1 MIRRRSAIKSLF
13 IAILI
18 SIFLANG
25 AQAADPI
32 RNYQIDVVSI
42 ANAKVTTDVTEE
54 VSRQIIAQVDSAFN
68 DATGGQIRFTF
79 RKLHPVSFPDAVTLS
94 SGDIQKA
101 TGLTPVAD
109 PGFDKAIL
117 VGVIANTSAAKF
129 GGQAILG
136 GNYILMNGN
145 WTLNS
150 TGPGVLAH
158 ELGHSLGIS
167 HANSAVCT
175 TQLPIVCEQSE
186 YGDFS
191 SVMGTYISKY
201 VTNPLISRFSATE
214 LDELKVLPKE
224 SKAIAAESGDY
235 KVAPAYSKGI
245 NLPKVLYIP
254 IGSELTYSVEYRPAV
269 GNDSGLSMSKLQV
282 PGINS
287 FYTNTPSHGLQLRML
302 PTVGTQ
308 FKDSQPTFSNYKIEG
323 TALIVSA
330 FKADQAQPIGK
341 VFTLSD
347 GSTITFLSADPNTG
361 ATVRVERSPD
371 KEPPIV
377 SGLRPMWSSKWI
389 DNGDDY
395 RREGIIFK
403 NNLNDWEYPTADIP
417 FDNITDN
424 RLIKTIEVEVNGQIV
439 GQVDQP
445 LLNGIKSYEFKTTKP
460 GTFTFRLIGTD
471 YAGLSTS
478 TAIASLTSSYFQIR
492 KPYTEIESGTD
503 TGTDPRTSFFLIVD
517 PGSAKNIYVLE
528 NLSSGKISS
537 MFKSNGN
544 IVFKITNIARNQKF
558 SAQLSGTDD
567 SGYTDGGTEIT
578 YEPEKTECT
587 NKQCFVGYQWNV
599 ETGYWYPG
607 LGNLTLQELKG
618 GKWVNIQTAKPVAD
632 PNGSMKKYV
641 TFIMQIKNQ
650 TAGKHTYRFSIAAT
664 KKFSAQILK
673 PFTQVVSAP

>member
-1 MIRRRSAIKSLF
+1 MIHRRSSVKSLF

-42 ANAKVTTDVTEE
+42 ANAKVTMEVTEE
-54 VSRQIIAQVDSAFN
+54 ISRQIVAQVDAAYN

-79 RKLHPVSFPDAVTLS
+79 RKLHPVSFPDKVTLS

-117 VGVIANTSAAKF
+117 VGVIPKSSAVSFA
-129 GGQAILG
+129 GQAVLG
-136 GNYILMNGN
+136 GNYIIMNGN

-158 ELGHSLGIS
+158 ELGHSLGMS

-175 TQLPIVCEQSE
+175 AQLPIVCEQDE

-214 LDELKVLPKE
+214 LDELKVLPIE
-224 SKAIAAESGDY
+224 SRAFAPVSGEY
-235 KVAPAYSKGI
+235 KLAPAYSKGI

-254 IGSELTYSVEYRPAV
+254 IGSELTYSVEYRPAI
-269 GNDSGLSMSKLQV
+269 GNDSSLSMSKLQV
-282 PGINS
+282 PGVNS

-302 PTVGTQ
+302 PIKGTQ
-308 FKDSQPTFSNYKIEG
+308 FKDSQPTHSKYQVDG

-330 FKADQAQPIGK
+330 FTADQVQPIGK

-347 GSTITFLSADPNTG
+347 GSTVTFLSADPNTG

-377 SGLRPMWSSKWI
+377 SNLRLGWVTESGLVQYFPLERNI
-389 DNGDDY
+389 L
-395 RREGIIFK
+395 K
-403 NNLNDWEYPTADIP
+403 NNLNEWAYPTADIP
-417 FDNITDN
+417 LDAILDN

-445 LLNGIKSYEFKTTKP
+445 LLNGIKSYAFKTTKP
-460 GTFTFRLIGTD
+460 GTFIFRLIGTD
-471 YAGLSTS
+471 YAGQSTS
-478 TAIASLTSSYFQIR
+478 TASASLTSTYFQIE
-492 KPYTEIESGTD
+492 KPYTQIESGK
-503 TGTDPRTSFFLIVD
+503 DPRTSLILSVERSSEKTKYKL
-517 PGSAKNIYVLE
+517 G
-528 NLSSGKISS
+528 NLSSGKITS
-537 MFKSNGN
+537 
-544 IVFKITNIARNQKF
+544 IVEREWEIGYTITNIARNQKF
-558 SAQLSGTDD
+558 TAQLSGTDD
-567 SGYTDGGTEIT
+567 LGYTDGGTEIT
-578 YEPEKTECT
+578 YEPETTECT
-587 NKQCFVGYQWNV
+587 NRQCFVGYQWNV

-641 TFIMQIKNQ
+641 TFIMKIKNQ

>member
-1 MIRRRSAIKSLF
+1 MIHRRSSVKSLF

-18 SIFLANG
+18 SVFLANG

-42 ANAKVTTDVTEE
+42 ANSKVTMEVTEE
-54 VSRQIIAQVDSAFN
+54 VSRQIVAQVDAAYN

-79 RKLHPVSFPDAVTLS
+79 RKLHPVSFPDKVTLS
-94 SGDIQKA
+94 SDEIQKA
-101 TGLTPVAD
+101 TGLTPIAD

-117 VGVIANTSAAKF
+117 VGVIAKSSALFFA
-129 GGQAILG
+129 GEAILG
-136 GNYILMNGN
+136 GNYILMNGG

-224 SKAIAAESGDY
+224 SKAFAPVSGDY
-235 KVAPAYSKGI
+235 KLAPAYSKGI

-254 IGSELTYSVEYRPAV
+254 IGSELTYSVEYRPAI
-269 GNDSGLSMSKLQV
+269 GNDSSLSQSKIST
-282 PGINS
+282 PSGS

-302 PTVGTQ
+302 PIEGTQ
-308 FKDSQPTFSNYKIEG
+308 FKDSQPTHVRYQVNG

-330 FKADQAQPIGK
+330 FTADQVQPIGT

-417 FDNITDN
+417 LDNITDN

-445 LLNGIKSYEFKTTKP
+445 QLNGIESYAFKTTKP
-460 GTFTFRLIGTD
+460 GTFTFRLIVTD

-478 TAIASLTSSYFQIR
+478 TTTASLTSSYFQIR

-517 PGSAKNIYVLE
+517 PGSEKNTYVLE

-567 SGYTDGGTEIT
+567 SGYIDGGTEIT
-578 YEPEKTECT
+578 YEPETTECT

-618 GKWVNIQTAKPVAD
+618 GKWVNIKTAKPVAD

>member
-1 MIRRRSAIKSLF
+1 MIRRGSAIKSLF

-32 RNYQIDVVSI
+32 RNYQVDVVPIS
-42 ANAKVTTDVTEE
+42 NPGTTMNVTEE
-54 VSRQIIAQVDSAFN
+54 VSRQIIAQVDLAFN
-68 DATGGQIRFTF
+68 DATDGQIRFTF
-79 RKLHPVSFPDAVTLS
+79 RKLHPTSFPDTATLS
-94 SGDIQKA
+94 SGDIQKV

-109 PGFDKAIL
+109 PGFEKAIL

-129 GGQAILG
+129 AGQAVLG
-136 GNYILMNGN
+136 GNYVIMNGN

-158 ELGHSLGIS
+158 ELGHSLGMS

-186 YGDFS
+186 YGDS
-191 SVMGTYISKY
+191 SSIMGNYLSTY
-201 VTNPLISRFSATE
+201 VTNPMISRFSATE

-254 IGSELTYSVEYRPAV
+254 IGSELTYSVEYRPAI
-269 GNDSGLSMSKLQV
+269 GNDSGLSMSQLQV

-287 FYTNTPSHGLQLRML
+287 FYPNTPSHGLQLRML

-308 FKDSQPTFSNYKIEG
+308 FKDSQPTFSNYKING

-330 FKADQAQPIGK
+330 FKADQIQPIGK

-361 ATVRVERSPD
+361 ATVRVQRSLD

-377 SGLRPMWSSKWI
+377 SELRPRWITKQWI
-389 DNGDDY
+389 DYYPGRGN
-395 RREGIIFK
+395 IFK
-403 NNLNDWEYPTADIP
+403 NSLNEWDYPIAEIP
-417 FDNITDN
+417 LDAITDN
-424 RLIKTIEVEVNGQIV
+424 TLIKTIQVEVNGQIV
-439 GQVDQP
+439 EQIDQP
-445 LLNGIKSYEFKTTKP
+445 MLNGIESYTFKSTKP
-460 GTFTFRLIGTD
+460 DTFTFRLIGTD

-478 TAIASLTSSYFQIR
+478 TTTASLTSTYFQIR
-492 KPYTEIESGTD
+492 TPYTQIESGK
-503 TGTDPRTSFFLIVD
+503 DPRTSLTLIVL
-517 PGSAKNIYVLE
+517 SSSEKTKYVLE
-528 NLSSGKISS
+528 NLSSGKIASIVER
-537 MFKSNGN
+537 NGE
-544 IVFKITNIARNQKF
+544 IEYTITNLTRNQQF
-558 SAQLSGTDD
+558 TALLSGRDD
-567 SGYTDGGTEIT
+567 LGYTDGGTEIT
-578 YEPEKTECT
+578 YEPETTECT

-599 ETGYWYPG
+599 ETGFWATG
-607 LGNLTLQELKG
+607 AGNMTLQERIG
-618 GKWVNIQTAKPVAD
+618 TKWVNIQTAKPVAD
-632 PNGSMKKYV
+632 PKGAMKNYV
-641 TFIMQIKNQ
+641 TYLMKINHK
-650 TAGKHTYRFSIAAT
+650 TPGKHTYRLSIAAS
-664 KKFSAQILK
+664 KKYSGQIMST
-673 PFTQVVSAP
+673 FTQVVSTP

>member
-1 MIRRRSAIKSLF
+1 MIRIRSAIKSLF

-54 VSRQIIAQVDSAFN
+54 VSRQIVKQVDLAFN

-79 RKLHPVSFPDAVTLS
+79 RKLHPVSFPDTVTLS
-94 SGDIQKA
+94 SGDIQRA

-136 GNYILMNGN
+136 GNYIIMNGY

-150 TGPGVLAH
+150 IGPGILAH

-191 SVMGTYISKY
+191 SVMGTYTSKY

-214 LDELKVLPKE
+214 LDKLKVLPKE

-330 FKADQAQPIGK
+330 FKADQVQPIGK

-361 ATVRVERSPD
+361 ATVRVQRSLD

-377 SGLRPMWSSKWI
+377 SDLRPRWI
-389 DNGDDY
+389 TKQWIESHPGRGN
-395 RREGIIFK
+395 IFK
-403 NNLNDWEYPTADIP
+403 GNQNEWEYPIAEIP
-417 FDNITDN
+417 LDAITDN
-424 RLIKTIEVEVNGQIV
+424 RLIKTIQIEVNGQVV
-439 GQVDQP
+439 GQIDEP
-445 LLNGIKSYEFKTTKP
+445 MLNGIEAYTFKSSKP
-460 GTFTFRLIGTD
+460 DTFTFKLIGTD
-471 YAGLSTS
+471 YAGL
-478 TAIASLTSSYFQIR
+478 TATTTTASLTSSYFQIV
-492 KPYTEIESGTD
+492 KPFNTQVKSGK
-503 TGTDPRTSFFLIVD
+503 DPKTSLTLTVE
-517 PGSAKNIYVLE
+517 PRSKKNKYVLE
-528 NLSSGKISS
+528 NLSSGKFVSRVTED
-537 MFKSNGN
+537 GN
-544 IVFKITNIARNQKF
+544 IEFTITDLVRNQKF
-558 SAQLSGTDD
+558 TARLIGTDEMGHD
-567 SGYTDGGTEIT
+567 DGGSEIK
-578 YEPEKTECT
+578 YEPEVTECT
-587 NKQCFVGYQWNV
+587 NKQCFVGYPWNV
-599 ETGYWYPG
+599 ETGYWVPG
-607 LGNLTLQELKG
+607 VGNLTLQERVG
-618 GKWVNIQTAKPVAD
+618 NKWVNIQTAKPVID
-632 PNGSMKKYV
+632 PKGIMKKSV
-641 TFIMQIKNQ
+641 TFIMKVTYQK
-650 TAGKHTYRFSIAAT
+650 TGKHTYRFSMSES
-664 KKFSAQILK
+664 KKYSGLILK
-673 PFTQVVSAP
+673 PFTQQVVSAP

>member
-18 SIFLANG
+18 SIYLANG
-25 AQAADPI
+25 AQAVEPI
-32 RNYQIDVVSI
+32 RQYQIDVVPI
-42 ANAKVTTDVTEE
+42 ANPGTTMNVTEE
-54 VSRQIIAQVDSAFN
+54 VSRQIIAQVELAFN
-68 DATGGQIRFTF
+68 DATDGQIRFTF
-79 RKLHPVSFPDAVTLS
+79 RKLHPTSFPDVATLS

-117 VGVIANTSAAKF
+117 VGVIAKSSAVFFA
-129 GGQAILG
+129 GQAVLG
-136 GNYILMNGN
+136 GNYVIMNGN

-158 ELGHSLGIS
+158 ELGHSLGMR

-175 TQLPIVCEQSE
+175 TQLPIVCEHRE

-191 SVMGTYISKY
+191 SVMGTFISKY
-201 VTNPLISRFSATE
+201 VTNPLIARFSATE

-224 SKAIAAESGDY
+224 SRAFAAESGDY
-235 KVAPAYSKGI
+235 KLAPAYSKGI

-254 IGSELTYSVEYRPAV
+254 IGSELTYSVEYRPAI
-269 GNDSGLSMSKLQV
+269 GNDASLSQSK
-282 PGINS
+282 IYNS
-287 FYTNTPSHGLQLRML
+287 NGWYYTNTPSHGLQLRML

-308 FKDSQPTFSNYKIEG
+308 FKDSQPTHGKYQIDE

-330 FKADQAQPIGK
+330 FTADQVQPIGK

-347 GSTITFLSADPNTG
+347 GSTITFLSADPTTG

-377 SGLRPMWSSKWI
+377 SELRPMWSSNWI
-389 DNGDDY
+389 DDDY
-395 RREGIIFK
+395 REPGIIFK

-417 FDNITDN
+417 LDNITDN

-445 LLNGIKSYEFKTTKP
+445 ILNGIKSYAFKTTKP
-460 GTFTFRLIGTD
+460 GTFTFRLIATD

-478 TAIASLTSSYFQIR
+478 TTTASLTSTYFQIR
-492 KPYTEIESGTD
+492 KPYTEIESGTH

-517 PGSAKNIYVLE
+517 PGSKKNKYVLE

-537 MFKSNGN
+537 MFNSNGN
-544 IVFKITNIARNQKF
+544 IVFKIINITRNQKF
-558 SAQLSGTDD
+558 TAQLSGTDE
-567 SGYTDGGTEIT
+567 SGYTDGGTEIS
-578 YEPEKTECT
+578 YEPETTECT
-587 NKQCFVGYQWNV
+587 NKQCYVGYQWNV

-607 LGNLTLQELKG
+607 LGNLTLQEQIG
-618 GKWVNIQTAKPVAD
+618 GKWVNIQTAKPVTD
-632 PNGSMKKYV
+632 PSGSMKKYV
-641 TFIMQIKNQ
+641 TFIMKIKNQ
-650 TAGKHTYRFSIAAT
+650 TVGKHIYRFSIAAS
-664 KKFSAQILK
+664 KKYSAQILK

>member
-1 MIRRRSAIKSLF
+1 MIRRGSTLKSLF

-25 AQAADPI
+25 AQAVEPI
-32 RNYQIDVVSI
+32 RQYQIDVVPI
-42 ANAKVTTDVTEE
+42 ANPGTTMNVTEE

-79 RKLHPVSFPDAVTLS
+79 RKLHPVSFPDTVTLS
-94 SGDIQKA
+94 SGDIQKV
-101 TGLTPVAD
+101 TGLIPVAD

-186 YGDFS
+186 YGDS
-191 SVMGTYISKY
+191 SSIMGNYLSTY
-201 VTNPLISRFSATE
+201 VTNPMISRFSATE
-214 LDELKVLPKE
+214 LDALKVLPKE

-254 IGSELTYSVEYRPAV
+254 IGSELTYSVEYRPAI
-269 GNDSGLSMSKLQV
+269 GNDSGLSMSQLQV

-287 FYTNTPSHGLQLRML
+287 FYSNTPSHGLQLRML

-308 FKDSQPTFSNYKIEG
+308 FKDSQPTFSNYQING

-330 FKADQAQPIGK
+330 FKADQVQPIGK

-361 ATVRVERSPD
+361 ATVRVQRSLD

-377 SGLRPMWSSKWI
+377 SELRPRWITKQWI
-389 DNGDDY
+389 DYYPGRGN
-395 RREGIIFK
+395 IFK
-403 NNLNDWEYPTADIP
+403 NSLNEWDYPIAEIP
-417 FDNITDN
+417 LDAITDN
-424 RLIKTIEVEVNGQIV
+424 TLIKTIQVEVNGQIV
-439 GQVDQP
+439 ERIDQP
-445 LLNGIKSYEFKTTKP
+445 MLNGIESYTFKSTKP
-460 GTFTFRLIGTD
+460 DTFTFRLIGTD

-478 TAIASLTSSYFQIR
+478 TTTASLTSTYFQIR
-492 KPYTEIESGTD
+492 APYTQIESGK
-503 TGTDPRTSFFLIVD
+503 DPRTSLTLIV
-517 PGSAKNIYVLE
+517 SSSSEKTKYVLE
-528 NLSSGKISS
+528 NLSSGKIASIVE
-537 MFKSNGN
+537 SNGE
-544 IVFKITNIARNQKF
+544 IKYTITNLTRNQQF
-558 SAQLSGTDD
+558 TALLSGRDD
-567 SGYTDGGTEIT
+567 LGYTDGGTEIT
-578 YEPEKTECT
+578 YEPETTECT

-607 LGNLTLQELKG
+607 LGNLTLQEQIG
-618 GKWVNIQTAKPVAD
+618 GKWVNIQTAKPVTD
-632 PNGSMKKYV
+632 PSGSMKKYV
-641 TFIMQIKNQ
+641 TFIMKVKNQ
-650 TAGKHTYRFSIAAT
+650 TVGKHTYRFSIAAS
-664 KKFSAQILK
+664 KKYSAQILK